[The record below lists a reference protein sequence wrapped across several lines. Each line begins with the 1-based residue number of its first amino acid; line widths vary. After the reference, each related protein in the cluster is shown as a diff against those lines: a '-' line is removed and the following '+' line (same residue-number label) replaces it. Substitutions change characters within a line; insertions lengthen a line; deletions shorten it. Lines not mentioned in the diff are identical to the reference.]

1 MNNNT
6 YNPCP
11 VNLDSIELPTSLDDL
26 IEQIAENVHDVW
38 AKSRMDEGWTYGP
51 ERNDEKKT
59 HPCLVPYNQLPEI
72 EKDYDRNTAINSIKL
87 VIKLG
92 YRIIQKNNKTY

>member
-1 MNNNT
+1 MNKNNT
-6 YNPCP
+6 TYYPCP
-11 VNLDSIELPTSLDDL
+11 ANLDNIELPSTLDEL
-26 IEQIAENVHDVW
+26 IEQIAENVHDLW
-38 AKSRMDEGWTYGP
+38 AKSRIDEGWTCGP

-59 HPCLVPYNQLPEI
+59 HPCLVSYNQLPEI

-92 YRIIQKNNKTY
+92 YQIKLKE

>member
-11 VNLDSIELPTSLDDL
+11 VNLDSIELPTSLDEL

-38 AKSRMDEGWTYGP
+38 AKSRIDEGWTFGN

-72 EKDYDRNTAINSIKL
+72 EKDYDRKTAINSIKL

-92 YRIIQKNNKTY
+92 YRIIPKK

>member
-51 ERNDEKKT
+51 ERSDEKKT

-92 YRIIQKNNKTY
+92 YRIIQKE

>member
-6 YNPCP
+6 YNPSP

-92 YRIIQKNNKTY
+92 YRIIQKE

>member
-92 YRIIQKNNKTY
+92 YRIIQKE

>member
-38 AKSRMDEGWTYGP
+38 AKSRMDEGWTYGS

-92 YRIIQKNNKTY
+92 YRIIQKE

>member
-1 MNNNT
+1 MNDNT

-38 AKSRMDEGWTYGP
+38 AKSRMDEGWTYGS

-92 YRIIQKNNKTY
+92 YRIIQKE

>member
-1 MNNNT
+1 MNDNT

-72 EKDYDRNTAINSIKL
+72 EKDYDRNTAINSLKL

-92 YRIIQKNNKTY
+92 YQIKLKE

>member
-11 VNLDSIELPTSLDDL
+11 VNLDSIELPTLLDDL

-59 HPCLVPYNQLPEI
+59 HPCLIPYNQLPEI

-92 YRIIQKNNKTY
+92 YQIIPQK